1 MERMARIFAL
11 TVILIT
17 LVIGIF
23 DIGHSSAAVTKPK
36 DCFLLL
42 YHDCFKDWDFK
53 PNEKTWSRSAV
64 VFEYKSFTYTR
75 KDIEPSS
82 EDWKMGIWFRW
93 EKSFFMHQLW
103 ASVLGPIPEP
113 GLPVYG
119 GSLSGTTGQGFMT
132 KTTRT
137 YEWPVC
143 WSIKPI
149 TKAFY
154 NYCPNVGANA
164 ASAVSGEEDE
174 NEDEDQELAE
184 SDEQVENRLIEMRDQ
199 WFENFDIER

>member
-1 MERMARIFAL
+1 MMRLIKLLVL
-11 TVILIT
+11 TVILMT
-17 LVIGIF
+17 LVIGVF
-23 DIGHSSAAVTKPK
+23 DVGHSSAAVTKPK
-36 DCFLLL
+36 NCFLLL
-42 YHDCFKDWDFK
+42 YNDCFKNWDFK

-64 VFEYKSFTYTR
+64 VFDYENFLYTR
-75 KDIEPSS
+75 YDIVPFSTHL
-82 EDWKMGIWFRW
+82 KVGTWFRW
-93 EKSFFMHQLW
+93 QKSFFMKQVL
-103 ASVLGPIPEP
+103 ASSLPDIPEP

-143 WSIKPI
+143 WYIKPI

-154 NYCPNVGANA
+154 KDCPPNWGTNA
-164 ASAVSGEEDE
+164 ASSVSEEEDE
-174 NEDEDQELAE
+174 GEDQELTE
-184 SDEQVENRLIEMRDQ
+184 PDEQVENRFIEMRDQ